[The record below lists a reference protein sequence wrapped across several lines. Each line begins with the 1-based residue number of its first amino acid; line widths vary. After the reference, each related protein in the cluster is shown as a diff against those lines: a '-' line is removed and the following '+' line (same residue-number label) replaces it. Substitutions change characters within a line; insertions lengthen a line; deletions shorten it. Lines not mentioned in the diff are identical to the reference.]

1 MIATLEHEHERD
13 RMAEK
18 IECLTKNHRAINGY
32 LEAVSHEIRA
42 S

>member
-1 MIATLEHEHERD
+1 MIATLEHERD

-18 IECLTKNHRAINGY
+18 IVCLTKNHRAIDEY
-32 LEAVSHEIRA
+32 LNAVSHEIRA